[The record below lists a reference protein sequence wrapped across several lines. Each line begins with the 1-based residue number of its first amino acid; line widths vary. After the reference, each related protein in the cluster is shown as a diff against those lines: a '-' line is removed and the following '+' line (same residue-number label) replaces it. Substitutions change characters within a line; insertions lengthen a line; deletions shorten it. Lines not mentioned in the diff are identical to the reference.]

1 MDEFQKLNQ
10 LFNFNQLPV
19 QSAEKKQNETVEDD
33 LTDEEKKQS
42 DFGLARQTIIN
53 MIDKNSDAIDDIL
66 RIAKNAESSRAFEVV
81 GQLVKTQTELAR
93 ELMNTHKQKKD
104 IDGQSANNIKQQNN
118 IVFAGSTSELM
129 KMISAEKAKLIE
141 PEN

>member
-10 LFNFNQLPV
+10 LFNLNTIPLQKVEEPKV
-19 QSAEKKQNETVEDD
+19 EKVDQD
-33 LTDEEKKQS
+33 LTEEEQKQS
-42 DFGLARQTIIN
+42 DFGLARKTLIKMIN
-53 MIDKNSDAIDDIL
+53 KNENAIDRIL
-66 RIAKNAESSRAFEVV
+66 DIAKNAESARAFEVV

-104 IDGQSANNIKQQNN
+104 IDGPANNNIKTQNN
-118 IVFAGSTSELM
+118 IVFAGSTSDLM